1 MSSRHGWRFAIA
13 SALLYTLAFNLTFF
27 IQELFLVVPKAF
39 VPALQPTLFHNN
51 HLWLG
56 HHPLEN
62 LFQGTGALATFISGV
77 VCILLLRAGRVR
89 STTGRLLLFWM
100 AFSGFF
106 MSLPQVVVG
115 ALVPENDVGMAMD
128 YLQMSPAAKAVAAVA
143 ALAAIAPISIALS
156 RILFSFAH
164 DPAEVGSGFTRTRF
178 VARVATL
185 PALAAIPLIF
195 AFRVPRNW
203 IEVAIVPVVVT
214 IVGVIAIHSVAWRV
228 QSASATQDARP
239 VSIAYALAA
248 VIVLLLVFQLVL
260 RPGIGFY

>member
-1 MSSRHGWRFAIA
+1 MTSRDGRRLAIA

-39 VPALQPTLFHNN
+39 VPELQPTLFHNN

-77 VCILLLRAGRVR
+77 VCIMLLRGRRVT

-128 YLQMSPAAKAVAAVA
+128 YLQLDTGGKAVAAVA

-156 RILFSFAH
+156 RILFGFAQ
-164 DPAEVGSGFTRTRF
+164 DPADVGSGFARTRF
-178 VARVATL
+178 VFRLATL

-228 QSASATQDARP
+228 ESKGVTQDAPP
-239 VSIAYALAA
+239 VSIAFVLAA
-248 VIVLLLVFQLVL
+248 VIALLLVFQLVL
-260 RPGIGFY
+260 RRGIAFY